1 MNASRDFPPFT
12 DTDEEL
18 PCIFP
23 VVAGF
28 WYGCVPSWVP
38 RLYSTP
44 FWSKADW
51 NTNDLLVA
59 VGVEVGA
66 KIGAEVGVE
75 VGAKIGTEV
84 GVEVGAELGAK
95 VGAEVGA
102 EVGADEGREI
112 VPKTCNSATCN
123 EFQPVVP
130 VILTDVFCFARSHT
144 NCPAPIHVAVE
155 VDPS

>member
-1 MNASRDFPPFT
+1 LVGAAVGDAVG
-12 DTDEEL
+12 EA
-18 PCIFP
+18 I
-23 VVAGF
+23 G
-28 WYGCVPSWVP
+28 
-38 RLYSTP
+38 
-44 FWSKADW
+44 
-51 NTNDLLVA
+51 VA
-59 VGVEVGA
+59 VGDKEGGA
-66 KIGAEVGVE
+66 
-75 VGAKIGTEV
+75 EV